1 MRRSEEWTAYPES
14 EPVFDLPDDGAAE
27 SGSPETATSPAP
39 DRPTRPGRLHLVV
52 VVTRRAQAHDRV
64 PSGATLITRFWHPRD
79 QRWSENAFE
88 SLEHALHL
96 FVEESGWVLRQQQ
109 MLDAESTFE
118 LIFEARRDD
127 FTGPTTEAL
136 LEEVGLTP
144 GDVADLMD
152 RASRPVPRVRPDE
165 E

>member
-1 MRRSEEWTAYPES
+1 MRRSQEWTPYPVG
-14 EPVFDLPDDGAAE
+14 EPAFDLPDEVAAE
-27 SGSPETATSPAP
+27 PASPETATGSAP
-39 DRPTRPGRLHLVV
+39 VRLTRPGRPHLVV
-52 VVTRRAQAHDRV
+52 VVTRRAQSHDRV
-64 PSGATLITRFWHPRD
+64 PTGATLITKFWHPRD
-79 QRWSENAFE
+79 QQWSENAFE

-109 MLDAESTFE
+109 TLDAESACE
-118 LIFEARRDD
+118 LIFEARRED

-152 RASRPVPRVRPDE
+152 RVKHPE
-165 E
+165 EERGP

>member
-1 MRRSEEWTAYPES
+1 MRRSEEWAPPPEGG
-14 EPVFDLPDDGAAE
+14 PGFDLPDDGSVE
-27 SGSPETATSPAP
+27 SSSPETATGPAP
-39 DRPTRPGRLHLVV
+39 VRSTRPGRPHLVV
-52 VVTRRAQAHDRV
+52 VVTRQVQPHDRA

-109 MLDAESTFE
+109 MLGAESAFE

-127 FTGPTTEAL
+127 FTGPTTEAM

-144 GDVADLMD
+144 TDVADLMD
-152 RASRPVPRVRPDE
+152 RASRPVRRPDE

>member
-1 MRRSEEWTAYPES
+1 MRRSEEWTPYPEG
-14 EPVFDLPDDGAAE
+14 EPGFDLPDNL
-27 SGSPETATSPAP
+27 SGELAGPETATGPAPIRP
-39 DRPTRPGRLHLVV
+39 DRPGRPHLVV
-52 VVTRRAQAHDRV
+52 VVTRGVRPDDGVRS
-64 PSGATLITRFWHPRD
+64 PATLITRFWHPRD

-96 FVEESGWVLRQQQ
+96 FLEESGWVLRQQQ
-109 MLDAESTFE
+109 TLDAESALE
-118 LIFEARRDD
+118 LIFEARRED

-152 RASRPVPRVRPDE
+152 RVKREDE
-165 E
+165 EERGPA

>member
-1 MRRSEEWTAYPES
+1 VRRSQEWTPYPQRES
-14 EPVFDLPDDGAAE
+14 GSYELDDDVAE
-27 SGSPETATSPAP
+27 SGSPETAPGPASIRSP
-39 DRPTRPGRLHLVV
+39 RPGRPHLVV
-52 VVTRRAQAHDRV
+52 VTTRGVQAHDRV
-64 PSGATLITRFWHPRD
+64 PSGALLITRFWHPRD

-96 FVEESGWVLRQQQ
+96 FVEESGWLLRQQQ
-109 MLDAESTFE
+109 KLDGDAAFE

-152 RASRPVPRVRPDE
+152 QADRPARPNE